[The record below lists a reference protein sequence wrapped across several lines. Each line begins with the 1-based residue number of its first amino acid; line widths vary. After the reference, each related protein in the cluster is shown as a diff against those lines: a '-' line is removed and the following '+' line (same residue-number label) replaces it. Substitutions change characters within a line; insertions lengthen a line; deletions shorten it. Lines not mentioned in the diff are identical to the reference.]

1 MPHQCAASHTN
12 AETRRP
18 ESLFAIRAALP
29 CAAYLPGQH
38 PSGHRGQLS
47 QQARSALFV
56 VAAIAATPRT
66 ITSEAIVMTR
76 FMIQSPFL

>member
-1 MPHQCAASHTN
+1 MPNLCAASHIN
-12 AETRRP
+12 APDKTARIA
-18 ESLFAIRAALP
+18 LAIRAVLP